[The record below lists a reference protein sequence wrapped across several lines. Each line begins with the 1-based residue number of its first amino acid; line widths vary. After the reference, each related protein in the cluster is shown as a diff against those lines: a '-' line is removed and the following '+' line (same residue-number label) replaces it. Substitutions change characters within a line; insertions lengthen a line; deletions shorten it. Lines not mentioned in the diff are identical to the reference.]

1 MAGSGKGK
9 LPGGISREEVTRRA
23 VTLGLSLTERHW
35 YFIQLVTGY
44 YAENHTTCTLR
55 YLVRELGADKKEIY
69 HLFGNSPIKQIC
81 YLTGLPVP
89 EEC

>member
-1 MAGSGKGK
+1 MTGGDKSK
-9 LPGGISREEVTRRA
+9 LPGGILREEVAGKA

-35 YFIQLVTGY
+35 YYIQLVTGY

-55 YLVRELGADKKEIY
+55 YLVRKLGADKKEIY
-69 HLFGNSPIKQIC
+69 RLFGNSPIKQIC
-81 YLTGLPVP
+81 HLTGLPVP